1 MEEIVELAMEAPVAH
16 LPASP
21 NKLQEYQE
29 AQNVDPL
36 CSIAIK
42 YCREGWPKNRPD
54 EALAPYWEARGSI
67 TLQGDLLIL
76 REPNRCACIYA
87 TDNTNKTPPRTS
99 RYRKVPTKS
108 SNFGVVARVINTD

>member
-1 MEEIVELAMEAPVAH
+1 MEEIVELAMEASVAH

-29 AQNVDPL
+29 AQNVNLL

-54 EALAPYWEARGSI
+54 EALAPYWEARGSL
-67 TLQGDLLIL
+67 TLQGNLLL
-76 REPNRCACIYA
+76 LGNRIV
-87 TDNTNKTPPRTS
+87 
-99 RYRKVPTKS
+99 VPASMQQTTLTKLHQ
-108 SNFGVVARVINTD
+108 GH